1 MDLGE
6 HRAACL
12 VRFHADQRA
21 AAVAAAGNFLP
32 RRRPDADA
40 GQTVYG
46 QCVFDT
52 VSILLSEAARV
63 VHRRAES
70 IAIRFFTHTPAVIA
84 RVFGLGAAVERLHL
98 DRAVQDAAV
107 QVAHTAED
115 VVETAAGEVAA
126 TAGPLV
132 LIRSAKALAG
142 RRRSLPLAAL
152 AAGALGLTAIAL
164 RRAARPRRR

>member
-1 MDLGE
+1 
-6 HRAACL
+6 
-12 VRFHADQRA
+12 
-21 AAVAAAGNFLP
+21 
-32 RRRPDADA
+32 
-40 GQTVYG
+40 VYG
-46 QCVFDT
+46 QHVFET
-52 VSILLSEAARV
+52 VSILLTEAARV
-63 VHRRAES
+63 VQRRAES

-84 RVFGLGAAVERLHL
+84 RVFTLGGVAERLHL
-98 DRAVQDAAV
+98 PRAVQDAAGE
-107 QVAHTAED
+107 VAHAAEE

-126 TAGPLV
+126 AAGPLV